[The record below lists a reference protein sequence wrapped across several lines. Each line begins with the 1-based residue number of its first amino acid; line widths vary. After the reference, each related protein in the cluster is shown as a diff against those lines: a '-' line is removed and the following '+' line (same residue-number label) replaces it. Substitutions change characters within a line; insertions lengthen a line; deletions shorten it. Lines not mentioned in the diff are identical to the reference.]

1 MRRLGVLPLVL
12 GLAAAGPAVEPAP
25 PPRPAPLRLTTVD
38 GRPFVWPADPPAPAA
53 CIVFVGT
60 DCPIANA
67 YAPEIARLAAA
78 YGRKGVVFVVAYPL
92 PDLKPAEARRHAQE
106 YGLSCSV
113 ILDANRNLA
122 RRLGAATT
130 PEAVVLSARGEVVYR
145 GRIDDRYSRPGGP
158 RREVPTRHDLRDALD
173 AVLAGRPVPA
183 PWPPAVGCDI
193 WFDE

>member
-1 MRRLGVLPLVL
+1 MAAT
-12 GLAAAGPAVEPAP
+12 GLAAEPAP

-38 GRPFVWPADPPAPAA
+38 GRPFVWPTDPPAPAA
-53 CIVFVGT
+53 CVFFVGT

-67 YAPEIARLAAA
+67 YAPEVARIVAA
-78 YGRKGVVFVVAYPL
+78 YSRKSVVFAVAYPL
-92 PDLKPAEARRHAQE
+92 PDLKPAEARRHARE
-106 YGLSCSV
+106 YGLSCPV
-113 ILDANRNLA
+113 IVDADRGLA
-122 RRLGAATT
+122 RRLGATTT
-130 PEAVVLSARGEVVYR
+130 PEAVVLCARGEVVYR